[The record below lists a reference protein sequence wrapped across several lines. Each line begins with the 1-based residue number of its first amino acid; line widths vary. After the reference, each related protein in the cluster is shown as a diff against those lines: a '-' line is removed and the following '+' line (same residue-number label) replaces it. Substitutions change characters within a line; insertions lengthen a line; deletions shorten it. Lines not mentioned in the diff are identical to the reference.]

1 MLVTSQTPNPLP
13 VFFVQG
19 SPECQSSTCHK
30 QSLFEFK
37 ASFSSKQACIIDRNG
52 GDVPEIRALFWDVGG
67 VLLTN
72 AWDHEERSV
81 AIERFHLDKDEFET
95 RHKESVQPFEEGR
108 ISLDEY
114 LQRTVFYEPRT
125 FSAEEFKQ
133 FMFGLSKPRL
143 EIPQIARSL
152 RSKFLMGTINN
163 ESRELNQYRIETF
176 GLAEFFSLFVSSC
189 FVGIRKPD
197 ERIYRLAL
205 DLAHRAP
212 EECCFIADRPVN
224 VAVAAKVGLCAILL
238 RSPSQLKSDLLKVGV
253 EI

>member
-1 MLVTSQTPNPLP
+1 MWRGLRTNKTAVIAVEERPFMAASDR
-13 VFFVQG
+13 
-19 SPECQSSTCHK
+19 
-30 QSLFEFK
+30 FEFK
-37 ASFSSKQACIIDRNG
+37 ASFSSKQACIIDRIG

-72 AWDHEERSV
+72 AWDHEERNL

-95 RHKESVQPFEEGR
+95 RHKESVPPFEEGR

-133 FMFGLSKPRL
+133 FMFGLSKPRP
-143 EIPQIARSL
+143 EIPQIAHAL
-152 RSKFLMGTINN
+152 CGKFLMGTINN

-176 GLAEFFSLFVSSC
+176 GLAECFSLFVSSC

-212 EECCFIADRPVN
+212 EECCFIDDRPVN
-224 VAVAAKVGLCAILL
+224 VEAAAKVGLWAILL
-238 RSPSQLKSDLLKVGV
+238 RSPSQLKSDLQKVGV